1 MRNPYDAR
9 GFTWRRFSGAEV
21 AELDGEGRCVITD
34 HGALVVFNLVGPEPH
49 ILYSLRLQLVG
60 HTIQVAMGACFLR
73 IMAFN

>member
-1 MRNPYDAR
+1 MAR
-9 GFTWRRFSGAEV
+9 
-21 AELDGEGRCVITD
+21 RCVITD

-60 HTIQVAMGACFLR
+60 HTIQVAMGARFLR